1 MAGEALLYEKERGK
15 TVRCELCAHRC
26 RIDAG
31 ARGVCGVRENRAG
44 ILTSLVSR
52 TIAAAH
58 CDPIEKKPL
67 FHVLPGSRSYSI
79 ATAGCNF
86 RCTFCQNHE
95 ISQMPR
101 EEGRIAGRDL
111 APAEIVELALRS
123 GSKSISYTYTEPTV
137 FFELVYE
144 TAGIAREKGLRN
156 VLVTNGYMTGEMLRL
171 FAPRLDAANVDLKAF
186 SDEFYRKQC
195 GAKLQPVLAS
205 LQTMKALGIWVEV
218 TTLLI
223 PGLND
228 GEEELRDLAGF
239 ILSLGAETPWHISR
253 FHPRYRMTNRPP
265 TPAASIHRATG
276 IGKSVG
282 LKYVYSGNIPGD
294 RGENTFCAHCGHLL
308 IGRRGFAVERLDLT
322 GSACPRCGAV
332 LDGVF
337 EGTGER
343 S

>member
-1 MAGEALLYEKERGK
+1 
-15 TVRCELCAHRC
+15 
-26 RIDAG
+26 
-31 ARGVCGVRENRAG
+31 
-44 ILTSLVSR
+44 
-52 TIAAAH
+52 
-58 CDPIEKKPL
+58 
-67 FHVLPGSRSYSI
+67 
-79 ATAGCNF
+79 
-86 RCTFCQNHE
+86 
-95 ISQMPR
+95 MPR

-123 GSKSISYTYTEPTV
+123 GSQSIAYTYTEPTV
-137 FFELVYE
+137 FFELAYE

-156 VLVTNGYMTGEMLRL
+156 VLVTNGYMTEEMLRL

-195 GAKLQPVLAS
+195 GARLQPVLDS
-205 LQTMKALGIWVEV
+205 LRMMKALGIWVEV

-239 ILSLGAETPWHISR
+239 IRSLGAETPWHISR
-253 FHPRYRMTNRPP
+253 FHPRYRMMETPP

-294 RGENTFCAHCGHLL
+294 RGRTP
-308 IGRRGFAVERLDLT
+308 
-322 GSACPRCGAV
+322 SAPTAAI
-332 LDGVF
+332 
-337 EGTGER
+337 

>member
-1 MAGEALLYEKERGK
+1 MAGEALLYDKEGENGI
-15 TVRCELCAHRC
+15 RCALCAHRC
-26 RIDAG
+26 RIEPG
-31 ARGVCGVRENRAG
+31 SRGVCGVRENRAG
-44 ILTSLVSR
+44 LLISLVSR
-52 TIAAAH
+52 AVVAAQ

-101 EEGRIAGRDL
+101 EQGRIAGREMT
-111 APAEIVELALRS
+111 PAAIVELALRS
-123 GSKSISYTYTEPTV
+123 GAQSIAYTYTEPTV
-137 FFELVYE
+137 YFELAYE

-156 VLVTNGYMTGEMLRL
+156 VLVTNGYMTEEMLRL

-186 SDEFYRKQC
+186 RDDFYRIRC
-195 GAKLQPVLAS
+195 GARLEPVLAS
-205 LQTMKALGIWVEV
+205 LRKMKELGIWVEV

-223 PGLND
+223 PEIND
-228 GEEELRDLAGF
+228 GEEELRELAGF

-253 FHPRYRMTNRPP
+253 FHPRYRMTEKPP
-265 TPAASIHRATG
+265 TPAASIHRAIR

-294 RGENTFCAHCGHLL
+294 SGENTSCARCGHLL
-308 IGRRGFAVERLDLT
+308 IGRCGFRIERLDLK
-322 GSACPRCGAV
+322 GSACPRCGTP
-332 LDGVF
+332 LDGIF
-337 EGTGER
+337 
-343 S
+343 

>member
-1 MAGEALLYEKERGK
+1 MAGEALLYEREGEDV
-15 TVRCELCAHRC
+15 VRCALCAHRC
-26 RIDAG
+26 RIAAG
-31 ARGVCGVRENRAG
+31 ARGICGVRENRAG
-44 ILTSLVSR
+44 NLTSLVSR
-52 TIAAAH
+52 TIVAAN

-101 EEGRIAGRDL
+101 EERRIAGRDL
-111 APAEIVELALRS
+111 APAAIVELALRS
-123 GSKSISYTYTEPTV
+123 GSQSIAYTYTEPTV
-137 FFELVYE
+137 FFELAYE

-156 VLVTNGYMTGEMLRL
+156 VFVTNGYMTGEMLQL
-171 FAPRLDAANVDLKAF
+171 LAPRLDAANVDLKAF
-186 SDEFYRKQC
+186 SDDFYRRQC
-195 GAKLQPVLAS
+195 GARLQPVLDS

-228 GEEELRDLAGF
+228 GEDELRDLAGF
-239 ILSLGAETPWHISR
+239 IRSLGAETPWHISR
-253 FHPRYRMTNRPP
+253 FHPRYRMKNRPP

-294 RGENTFCAHCGHLL
+294 SGENTFCARCGHLL
-308 IGRRGFAVERLDLT
+308 IGRSGFAVERLDLT
-322 GSACPRCGAV
+322 GSACPRCGAP
-332 LDGVF
+332 LDGIFV
-337 EGTGER
+337 GIGER

>member
-1 MAGEALLYEKERGK
+1 MKRFSTKRKGK
-15 TVRCELCAHRC
+15 RSVRCALCAHRC

-52 TIAAAH
+52 AVVAAN

-111 APAEIVELALRS
+111 APAAIVELALRS
-123 GSKSISYTYTEPTV
+123 GSQSISYTYTEPTV
-137 FFELVYE
+137 FFELAYE
-144 TAGIAREKGLRN
+144 TAGIARGKGLRN
-156 VLVTNGYMTGEMLRL
+156 VLVTNGYMTEEMLRL

-195 GAKLQPVLAS
+195 GARLQPVLAS
-205 LQTMKALGIWVEV
+205 LRTMKALGIWIEV

-253 FHPRYRMTNRPP
+253 FHPRYRMMEMPP

-322 GSACPRCGAV
+322 GSACPCCGTP
-332 LDGVF
+332 LDGIF